1 LAVFETLPRGLKIA
15 ATVVGVVVIVALTV
29 VITLAIERRTPG
41 FARIGTAEVRTPI
54 TLQRDPKGSART
66 AGNLI
71 VGELVE
77 ILDKMPTK
85 TADASV
91 LIRSAR
97 NPRIYGYAPLS
108 NLDQVQTNS
117 PEFDIWYAVQLLE
130 KASPAELKQRL
141 DGIDSRLSK
150 NPLPAAGETDQTYQ
164 KLAAQSVRLAN
175 ENLENKDEARA
186 AVTGA
191 EKYLSSLSDDAQSS
205 SETGE
210 IRASMQK
217 VQIALGDIPDPEKA
231 AAPPPPSV
239 RTELTRMMKD
249 ANSAFDSGRYAKAAD
264 LAQQVAD
271 KGQGKR
277 EVAAIVEQAKALQ
290 KKAETAQEE
299 YEKVNIQKR

>member
-1 LAVFETLPRGLKIA
+1 LAVLETLPKSLKIA

-29 VITLAIERRTPG
+29 VITLAIERRTPE
-41 FARIGTAEVRTPI
+41 FVRIGTAEVRKPI
-54 TLQRDPKGSART
+54 TLQRDPKDSTRAS
-66 AGNLI
+66 GNLI

-77 ILDKMPTK
+77 ILDKMPEK

-91 LIRSAR
+91 LVRSAR
-97 NPRIYGYAPLS
+97 NPRVYGYAPLS
-108 NLDQVQTNS
+108 NLDQVQTNRA
-117 PEFDIWYAVQLLE
+117 EFDIWHAVQLLD
-130 KASPAELKQRL
+130 KASPVELKERL
-141 DGIDSRLSK
+141 AGIDSRLSK
-150 NPLPAAGETDQTYQ
+150 SPLPAGQDTDQIYQ
-164 KLAAQSVRLAN
+164 ALARQAVRLADQ
-175 ENLENKDEARA
+175 NLEQKDEARA

-191 EKYLSSLSDDAQSS
+191 EKYLGSLSADAQSS
-205 SETGE
+205 PETEE
-210 IRASMQK
+210 IRATMQK

-231 AAPPPPSV
+231 AAAPPPSI
-239 RTELTRMMKD
+239 RGELTRMMKE

-277 EVAAIVEQAKALQ
+277 DVAAIVEQAKALQ